1 MNVYQKLNQAR
12 LQFQAAGVKMSGQNK
27 FAKYKYYELADIVP
41 KITSICDTLGIC
53 NIVSFGTDS
62 ATLTVVDVEKVEDSI
77 VFSSPMSTADLKGC
91 HAVQNLGAVETYI
104 RRYLYQ
110 TAYEIVESDALN
122 SSHNPDEPK
131 KQPQEALATADQ
143 KKTLRELAKH
153 YEGEQF
159 EYLMKASNSDSI
171 TEQRAQDIIAQ
182 AEAKLDGRTS

>member
-53 NIVSFGTDS
+53 NIVSFGNEC

-77 VFSSPMSTADLKGC
+77 NATVVFSSPMSTADLKGC

-122 SSHNPDEPK
+122 SNHNPDEPK
-131 KQPQEALATADQ
+131 TKHESYATEDQ
-143 KKTLRELAKH
+143 KKLW
-153 YEGEQF
+153 
-159 EYLMKASNSDSI
+159 S
-171 TEQRAQDIIAQ
+171 
-182 AEAKLDGRTS
+182 